1 MQDYALS
8 NKQRCCQERGCI
20 ISLVKRH
27 PLITFFVSTY
37 VLTWAIESPFVFLT
51 DSVTHTQGL
60 VLSILSVNVPSAVAI
75 VLTAMVFGRGSLR
88 KLLGR
93 LLIWRVNPFWYLV
106 VILGPAALTGGVV
119 ALNAILGGPAL
130 SLGMPLLGVAFF
142 LAFSIF
148 PGSALGE
155 EIGWRGYV
163 LPRLQTRMS
172 ALSASLILAPIWA
185 LWHLPL
191 WLTGDPVKTPTFYVP
206 FFFSAFALSVILTWV
221 YNSTGGSLLMVVLLH
236 ATVNLPVT
244 LSIDELGNRA
254 TVPVLLYWGL
264 MAVAAIVVVIWAGP
278 EHLSRKR
285 KKQQQE
291 GQAAESGGATSG
303 VVKPTPACTKR
314 RDSDLSDVHA
324 GAGDV
329 RTNQAHRC
337 CPSLP
342 DTARSNPLDQFLSSA
357 PRLASTAAGADR
369 GIQLLD
375 AAGGYHR

>member
-1 MQDYALS
+1 M
-8 NKQRCCQERGCI
+8 
-20 ISLVKRH
+20 SLVKRH
-27 PLITFFVSTY
+27 PIITFFVLTY
-37 VLTWAIESPFVFLT
+37 VLTWAIESPLVSIT
-51 DSVTHTQGL
+51 DSLSDTQGL
-60 VLSILSVNVPSAVAI
+60 VLVILASNVPSVMAI
-75 VLTAMVFGRGSLR
+75 VLTAMVFGRGALR

-93 LLIWRVNPFWYLV
+93 LLIWRVNPLWYLV
-106 VILGPAALTGGVV
+106 VVLVPVALTAGVLP
-119 ALNAILGGPAL
+119 LNALLGGPAL
-130 SLGMPLLGVAFF
+130 SLGMPLVGAAVF

-172 ALSASLILAPIWA
+172 ALSASLFLAPIWA

-206 FFFSAFALSVILTWV
+206 FFLAVFPLSILLTSV

-236 ATVNLPVT
+236 ATANFPVT
-244 LSIDELGNRA
+244 MVIDELGTRA

-291 GQAAESGGATSG
+291 EEEAAESGVATPPGA
-303 VVKPTPACTKR
+303 VKPTP
-314 RDSDLSDVHA
+314 V
-324 GAGDV
+324 
-329 RTNQAHRC
+329 
-337 CPSLP
+337 
-342 DTARSNPLDQFLSSA
+342 
-357 PRLASTAAGADR
+357 
-369 GIQLLD
+369 
-375 AAGGYHR
+375 